1 MIIYILIGCIFFILV
16 VIIIYIYYYN
26 YYYKKIILDP
36 HNKNNEEYLHTLN
49 EKKPPTE
56 EEIMFNEIKDGLK
69 DLIKTIAL
77 FKELDLTFSDLNN
90 IINDSYIAINLYTSI
105 DNIVYHF
112 KGNNIKD
119 EYRNNINKAILKHLL
134 LQIQTTLPIDIIT
147 TASSTIS
154 SSTSDTIVVSK
165 DIYNAISKNKDST
178 ISNIDKINPEN
189 YEDKI
194 NDLLDNSNA
203 LKTKIMIDLN
213 TLINADANNIEIYN
227 AILNY
232 KLNIDLQQ
240 IKPPIFTIANM
251 DQFKLYNK
259 YIDIHKIITGEI
271 NNISDNILQD
281 AISSLNNA
289 LKTNTDNM
297 VKNMV
302 KNILN
307 IDIDSS
313 ISILQVYDKL
323 KTNFNSKTI
332 NNEINKIKSIITITS
347 STELLNLITKFNENG
362 LTKTLL
368 NNIIDNLDIDISK
381 FDDTAS
387 QLNILEI
394 YNLITIKGYTTTI
407 ITTLLTK
414 LKKIIDISIQKKT
427 ITTSITFED
436 IYRNNTNKQILI
448 YTIYNEIYKNAIDA
462 DFIYQDAITFVNYLL
477 NNNLIQDNNKNID
490 LLLYNKNIDLLL
502 YNKYSIVNSI
512 ITNINNA
519 IDKAKSIINLMN
531 IIYDES
537 STSTVTISS
546 NLCIHL
552 PNSCIDHKLDN
563 FDKLKLFYITILE
576 HKLSSE
582 FPSDGK
588 TNIIRNL
595 AILLANIAIN
605 INDLSII
612 AINNLANIATKYR
625 FDYNNIDDFINK
637 NLNYINIIINN
648 TDINNIIDI
657 INNIIYNDAK
667 PYKLGENYMAY
678 YNNYGFYTNLYG
690 TTYNNLYGS
699 YNIQPNANHIII
711 FNTNDAIYKITTCSW
726 NHYDDKIVGSY
737 IRTEQCFDHSNKI
750 IYNNKAPGNFNSYLD
765 NIKIIYGLRFFII
778 HDGTFDAKF
787 NIIFKYSKIIF
798 REYNFVINGNI
809 SNDNITVNLYILYNY
824 GYATDK
830 KIYLYKINF
839 TEPIILYRRDVII
852 KIITTNLSSDS
863 NFIYPVFKFY
873 NRRHIDSYP
882 EQEKDLVKTDY
893 IMFDYKNNIDI

>member
-36 HNKNNEEYLHTLN
+36 HNKINEEYLHTLN

-119 EYRNNINKAILKHLL
+119 EYRNNINKAILKHLQK
-134 LQIQTTLPIDIIT
+134 QIQTTLPIDIIT
-147 TASSTIS
+147 TVSSTIS

-178 ISNIDKINPEN
+178 ISNIDNISPEK
-189 YEDKI
+189 YYDKI
-194 NDLLDNSNA
+194 TDLLDNSNA

-213 TLINADANNIEIYN
+213 TLINADANNNIEIYN
-227 AILNY
+227 TILNY
-232 KLNIDLQQ
+232 KLNIDLQES
-240 IKPPIFTIANM
+240 KPPIFTIANM

-302 KNILN
+302 KNILSIN
-307 IDIDSS
+307 IDNGSL
-313 ISILQVYDKL
+313 SILQVYDKL

-462 DFIYQDAITFVNYLL
+462 VFIYQDAITFVNYLS
-477 NNNLIQDNNKNID
+477 DNNID
-490 LLLYNKNIDLLL
+490 NFDNTDINLLL
-502 YNKYSIVNSI
+502 YNKYYILNSI
-512 ITNINNA
+512 ITNIKNA
-519 IDKAKSIINLMN
+519 INKAKSIINLMN
-531 IIYDES
+531 IRYNES
-537 STSTVTISS
+537 SPPVTISS
-546 NLCIHL
+546 NLCVSPSI
-552 PNSCIDHKLDN
+552 PSIPCIDHISNN

-576 HKLSSE
+576 HKLSSN
-582 FPSDGK
+582 FQSDGK

-595 AILLANIAIN
+595 AILLANIAIH
-605 INDLSII
+605 INNLENI
-612 AINNLANIATKYR
+612 AINNLAILDIKYR

-690 TTYNNLYGS
+690 TYNNLYGS

-711 FNTNDAIYKITTCSW
+711 FNTNDDIYNINECSW
-726 NHYDDKIVGSY
+726 NHYDDKIVGGY
-737 IRTEQCFDHSNKI
+737 IRTEQCFDHTDKI
-750 IYNNKAPGNFNSYLD
+750 IYNDKAPDKFNSYLD

-787 NIIFKYSKIIF
+787 NIIFKYNDIIF
-798 REYNFVINGNI
+798 REYNFVIKGNR
-809 SNDNITVNLYILYNY
+809 SNDNITVNSYKIYNY
-824 GYATDK
+824 GNPTD
-830 KIYLYKINF
+830 INLYLYKINF

-852 KIITTNLSSDS
+852 KIITTNLSSVV

-873 NRRHIDSYP
+873 N
-882 EQEKDLVKTDY
+882 QQNNNLVKTDY
-893 IMFDYKNNIDI
+893 IMFDYKNNKNK

>member
-36 HNKNNEEYLHTLN
+36 HNKINEEYLHTLN

-119 EYRNNINKAILKHLL
+119 EYRNNINKAILKHLQK
-134 LQIQTTLPIDIIT
+134 QIQTTLPIDIIT

-178 ISNIDKINPEN
+178 ISNIDNISPEK
-189 YEDKI
+189 YYDKI
-194 NDLLDNSNA
+194 TDLLDNSNA

-213 TLINADANNIEIYN
+213 TLINADANNNIEIYN
-227 AILNY
+227 TILNY
-232 KLNIDLQQ
+232 KLNIDLQES
-240 IKPPIFTIANM
+240 KPPIFTIANM

-289 LKTNTDNM
+289 LKTNKDNM

-490 LLLYNKNIDLLL
+490 LLLYNK
-502 YNKYSIVNSI
+502 YSIVNSI

-519 IDKAKSIINLMN
+519 INKAKSIINLMN

-612 AINNLANIATKYR
+612 AINNLAKIATKYR

-690 TTYNNLYGS
+690 TYNNLYGS

-711 FNTNDAIYKITTCSW
+711 FNTNDDIYKIDECSW
-726 NHYDDKIVGSY
+726 NHYDDKIVGGY
-737 IRTEQCFDHSNKI
+737 IRTEQCFDHTNKI
-750 IYNNKAPGNFNSYLD
+750 IYNDKAPGYFNSYLD

-787 NIIFKYSKIIF
+787 NIIFKYSDIIF
-798 REYNFVINGNI
+798 REYNFVINGNR
-809 SNDNITVNLYILYNY
+809 SNDNITVNSYRIYNY
-824 GYATDK
+824 GNPTD
-830 KIYLYKINF
+830 IYLYLYKINF

-852 KIITTNLSSDS
+852 KIITTNLSSVV

-873 NRRHIDSYP
+873 N
-882 EQEKDLVKTDY
+882 QQNNNLVKTDY
-893 IMFDYKNNIDI
+893 IMFDYKNNKNK

>member
-36 HNKNNEEYLHTLN
+36 HNKINEEYLHTLN

-119 EYRNNINKAILKHLL
+119 EYRNNINKAILKHLQK
-134 LQIQTTLPIDIIT
+134 QIQTTLPIDIIT
-147 TASSTIS
+147 TVSSTIS

-178 ISNIDKINPEN
+178 ISNIDNISPEK
-189 YEDKI
+189 YYDKI
-194 NDLLDNSNA
+194 TDLLDNSNA

-213 TLINADANNIEIYN
+213 TLINADANNNIEIYN
-227 AILNY
+227 TILNY
-232 KLNIDLQQ
+232 KLNIDLQES
-240 IKPPIFTIANM
+240 KPPIFTIANM

-302 KNILN
+302 KNILSIN
-307 IDIDSS
+307 IDNGSL
-313 ISILQVYDKL
+313 SILQVYDKL
-323 KTNFNSKTI
+323 KTNFNNINI

-462 DFIYQDAITFVNYLL
+462 VFIYQDAITFVNYLS
-477 NNNLIQDNNKNID
+477 DNNID
-490 LLLYNKNIDLLL
+490 NFDNTDINLLL
-502 YNKYSIVNSI
+502 YNKYYILNSI
-512 ITNINNA
+512 ITNIKNA
-519 IDKAKSIINLMN
+519 INKAKSIINLMN
-531 IIYDES
+531 IRYNES
-537 STSTVTISS
+537 SPPVTISS
-546 NLCIHL
+546 NLCVSPSI
-552 PNSCIDHKLDN
+552 PSIPCIDHISNN

-576 HKLSSE
+576 HKLSSN
-582 FPSDGK
+582 FQSDGK

-595 AILLANIAIN
+595 AILLANIAIH
-605 INDLSII
+605 INNLENI
-612 AINNLANIATKYR
+612 AINNLAILDIKYR

-637 NLNYINIIINN
+637 NLNYINNDINN

-690 TTYNNLYGS
+690 TYNNLYGS

-711 FNTNDAIYKITTCSW
+711 FNTNDDIYNINECSW
-726 NHYDDKIVGSY
+726 NHYDDKIVGGY
-737 IRTEQCFDHSNKI
+737 IRTEQCFDHTDKI
-750 IYNNKAPGNFNSYLD
+750 IYNDKAPDKFNSYLD

-787 NIIFKYSKIIF
+787 NIIFKYNDIIF
-798 REYNFVINGNI
+798 REYNFVIKGNR
-809 SNDNITVNLYILYNY
+809 SNDNITVNSYKIYNY
-824 GYATDK
+824 GNPTD
-830 KIYLYKINF
+830 INLYLYKINF

-852 KIITTNLSSDS
+852 KIITTNLSSVV

-873 NRRHIDSYP
+873 N
-882 EQEKDLVKTDY
+882 QQNNNLVKTDY
-893 IMFDYKNNIDI
+893 IMFDYKNNKNK

>member
-36 HNKNNEEYLHTLN
+36 HNKINEEYLHTLN

-119 EYRNNINKAILKHLL
+119 EYRNNINKAILKHLQK
-134 LQIQTTLPIDIIT
+134 QIQTTLPIDIIT

-178 ISNIDKINPEN
+178 ISNIDNISPEK
-189 YEDKI
+189 YYDKI
-194 NDLLDNSNA
+194 TDLLDNSNA

-213 TLINADANNIEIYN
+213 TLINADANNNIEIYN
-227 AILNY
+227 TILNY
-232 KLNIDLQQ
+232 KLNIDLQES
-240 IKPPIFTIANM
+240 KPPIFTIANM

-302 KNILN
+302 KNILSIN
-307 IDIDSS
+307 IDNGSL
-313 ISILQVYDKL
+313 SILQVYDKL
-323 KTNFNSKTI
+323 KTNFNNINI

-347 STELLNLITKFNENG
+347 STELLNLITTFNENE

-448 YTIYNEIYKNAIDA
+448 YTFYNEIYKNAIDA
-462 DFIYQDAITFVNYLL
+462 VFIYQDAITFVNYLS
-477 NNNLIQDNNKNID
+477 DNNID
-490 LLLYNKNIDLLL
+490 NFDNTDINLLL
-502 YNKYSIVNSI
+502 YNKYYILNSI
-512 ITNINNA
+512 ITNIKNA
-519 IDKAKSIINLMN
+519 INKAKSIINLMN
-531 IIYDES
+531 IRYNES
-537 STSTVTISS
+537 SPPVTISS
-546 NLCIHL
+546 NLCVSPSI
-552 PNSCIDHKLDN
+552 PSIPCIDHISNN

-576 HKLSSE
+576 HKLSSN
-582 FPSDGK
+582 FQSDGK

-595 AILLANIAIN
+595 AILLANIAIH
-605 INDLSII
+605 INNLENI
-612 AINNLANIATKYR
+612 AINNLAILDIKYR

-637 NLNYINIIINN
+637 NLNYINNDINN

-690 TTYNNLYGS
+690 TYNNLYGS

-711 FNTNDAIYKITTCSW
+711 FNTNDDIYNINECSW
-726 NHYDDKIVGSY
+726 NHYDVNIVGSY
-737 IRTEQCFDHSNKI
+737 IRKEQCFNHTDKI
-750 IYNNKAPGNFNSYLD
+750 IYNNKAPDKFNSYLD

-787 NIIFKYSKIIF
+787 NIIFKYNDIIF
-798 REYNFVINGNI
+798 REYNFVIKGNR
-809 SNDNITVNLYILYNY
+809 SNDNITVNSYKIYNY
-824 GYATDK
+824 GNPTD
-830 KIYLYKINF
+830 INLYLYKINF

-852 KIITTNLSSDS
+852 KIITTNLSSVV

-873 NRRHIDSYP
+873 N
-882 EQEKDLVKTDY
+882 QQNNNLVKTDY
-893 IMFDYKNNIDI
+893 IMFDYKNNKNK

>member
-119 EYRNNINKAILKHLL
+119 EYRNNINKAILKHLQK
-134 LQIQTTLPIDIIT
+134 QIQTTLPIDIIT

-178 ISNIDKINPEN
+178 ISNIDNISPEK
-189 YEDKI
+189 YYDKI
-194 NDLLDNSNA
+194 TDLLDNSNA

-213 TLINADANNIEIYN
+213 TLINADANNNIEIYN
-227 AILNY
+227 TILNY
-232 KLNIDLQQ
+232 KLNIDLQES
-240 IKPPIFTIANM
+240 KPPIFTIANM

-462 DFIYQDAITFVNYLL
+462 VFIYQDAITFVNYLS
-477 NNNLIQDNNKNID
+477 DNNID
-490 LLLYNKNIDLLL
+490 NFDNTDINLLL
-502 YNKYSIVNSI
+502 YNKYYILNSI
-512 ITNINNA
+512 ITNIKNA
-519 IDKAKSIINLMN
+519 INKAKSIINLMN
-531 IIYDES
+531 IRYNES
-537 STSTVTISS
+537 SPPVTISS

-612 AINNLANIATKYR
+612 AINNLAKIATKYR

-678 YNNYGFYTNLYG
+678 YNTYGFYTNLYG
-690 TTYNNLYGS
+690 TYNNLYGS

-711 FNTNDAIYKITTCSW
+711 FNTNDDIYNINECSW
-726 NHYDDKIVGSY
+726 NHYDVNIVGSY
-737 IRTEQCFDHSNKI
+737 IRKEQCFNHTDKI
-750 IYNNKAPGNFNSYLD
+750 IYNDKAPDKFNSYLD

-787 NIIFKYSKIIF
+787 NIIFKYNDIIF
-798 REYNFVINGNI
+798 REYNFVIKGNR
-809 SNDNITVNLYILYNY
+809 SNDNITVNSYKIYNY
-824 GYATDK
+824 GNPTD
-830 KIYLYKINF
+830 INLYLYKINF

-852 KIITTNLSSDS
+852 KIITTNLSSVV

-873 NRRHIDSYP
+873 NRRYIDLYP
-882 EQEKDLVKTDY
+882 DQEENLVKTDY
-893 IMFDYKNNIDI
+893 IMFDYKNNKNN